1 MRDFYTLL
9 DIVITIGLLS
19 LAAASLV
26 RGGYKNHTNILFS
39 LFSVLTATWI
49 VSNHFSNDITIQS
62 NLALFANYLVLASAL
77 GVTIFLSQFVISLA
91 EVNRVRRLMSIA
103 IVPLWIVAISC
114 FSKLMVSDIKI
125 QSNVYAIEFGP
136 LVWVYALCIF
146 FTVSVIGYG
155 LFHGLKYATGVKRR
169 QLLSISYG
177 LGLSVPLI
185 AIFSFIIPLITGEFS
200 LTEFGITPLIILVIS
215 LYYGVVR
222 YRLFDIRMAVVRT
235 IVYVFSIAT
244 LAGLYIFSAYFIF
257 DVLLNQ
263 SDSLV
268 SSPLNIVLTLTLA
281 FLFQPVRD
289 FFDKITNKIFYR
301 DEYSVEVFYAKL
313 SKTLTSTIDMRSL
326 LAKASRVIVDTLKSS
341 QGFFIIFIDNDHFI
355 TAGTT
360 SHRQISRSDSEM
372 FKTAK
377 TEFGLILASSLG
389 QDETLRRMMVS
400 HDIEIAL
407 PLTRGSDIIGYFFL
421 GEHEASS
428 YSKRDYRNL
437 SALSDELVIAVQNT
451 MSVQA
456 VRELNEGLQQK
467 IHDATKELR
476 ASNLQ
481 LQKLDKAKDEFV
493 SMASHQLRT
502 PLTSVKGYISMVL
515 EGDVGKITPNQKKL
529 LGEAFSSSERM
540 VHLIN
545 DFLNVSRLQTGKFL
559 IEKTSVDLSK
569 VVEQELRS
577 LKSTAD
583 SRGLSFVYKAPKNFP
598 VLQLDDSKIRQV
610 IMNYADNAMFYSP
623 EGSKIN
629 VSLEAKGKKVIFKV
643 KDKGIGV
650 PKSEQAQLFSKFYRA
665 SNARKQRPDGTGVG
679 LFLAKKV
686 IDEHNGQILF
696 ESSEG
701 KGSTF
706 GFEIPLS

>member
-9 DIVITIGLLS
+9 DIVITVGLLS
-19 LAAASLV
+19 LAIASLV
-26 RGGYKNHTNILFS
+26 RGGYKNNTNILFA
-39 LFSVLTATWI
+39 LFSFLTATWI
-49 VSNHFSNDITIQS
+49 VSNHLSNDITVQS
-62 NLALFANYLVLASAL
+62 NIALFANYLVLASAL

-91 EVNRVRRLMSIA
+91 EVNRLRTLMSFA
-103 IVPLWIVAISC
+103 LVPLWIVALSC
-114 FSKLMVSDIKI
+114 FSSLMVAGIKA

-136 LVWVYALCIF
+136 LVWVYALSIF

-155 LFHGLKYATGVKRR
+155 LYRGLKVATGVKRR

-177 LGLSVPLI
+177 LGISIPLV
-185 AIFSFIIPLITGEFS
+185 AVFSFIIPLVTGEFS

-235 IVYVFSIAT
+235 IVYILSIAT
-244 LAGLYIFSAYFIF
+244 VASAYVGSAYFIF
-257 DVLLNQ
+257 DVLLQQGN
-263 SDSLV
+263 DSI
-268 SSPLNIVLTLTLA
+268 SSPVNIMLTLGLA
-281 FLFQPVRD
+281 FLFQPIRD
-289 FFDKITNKIFYR
+289 FFDKVTNRIFYR
-301 DEYSVEVFYAKL
+301 DQYAVDVFYAKL
-313 SKTLTSTIDMRSL
+313 SKTLTSTNDMRSL
-326 LAKASRVIVDTLKSS
+326 LAKASKVIADTLKSS
-341 QGFFIIFIDNDHFI
+341 QGFFIIFKDKTHFI
-355 TAGTT
+355 TGGTVG
-360 SHRQISRSDSEM
+360 HRQISRNDADM
-372 FKTAK
+372 FIDAQM
-377 TEFGLILASSLG
+377 EYGLILASSLV
-389 QDETLRRMMVS
+389 QNDSLRRMMIS

-407 PLTRGSDIIGYFFL
+407 PLIRGSDIIGYFCL
-421 GEHEASS
+421 GEHEASN
-428 YSKRDYRNL
+428 YSKRDFHTL
-437 SALSDELVIAVQNT
+437 SALADELVIAVQNT
-451 MSVQA
+451 MSVQV
-456 VRELNEGLQQK
+456 VRDLNEGLQQK

-476 ASNLQ
+476 ASNLE

-515 EGDVGKITPNQKKL
+515 EGDVGKITPNQKRL
-529 LGEAFSSSERM
+529 LSEAFSSSERM

-569 VVEQELRS
+569 VVEQELQS
-577 LKSTAD
+577 LKSTAS
-583 SRGLSFVYKAPKNFP
+583 SRGLSFVYKAPKDFP
-598 VLQLDDSKIRQV
+598 ILQLDDSKIRQV

-623 EGSKIN
+623 EGSKIT
-629 VSLEAKGKKVIFKV
+629 VTLEVKSKKVIFKV

-650 PKSEQAQLFSKFYRA
+650 PKSEQSQLFTKFYRA

-679 LFLAKKV
+679 LFLARKV
-686 IDEHNGQILF
+686 IDEHNGQIIF

-706 GFEIPLS
+706 GFELPIE